1 MKLKTGKELNQ
12 LEIIKRLNIMGI
24 DYNSDIIGKNYYID
38 LYDKAIKSKLNLEKI
53 KLDLEK
59 DKMYNDFY
67 NQKLRRRKECSF
79 EIKKEK
85 SLSNNN
91 SKNSKG
97 KYMFKENISNG
108 NNKYFEDFNFELA
121 KNIFLAKIFLNTY
134 EYANE
139 NPNKFKNIYSIF
151 NIPIQ
156 AFKKF
161 SMINIYPEFK
171 KGLINIFEIFDD
183 VINDKFE
190 FIIYLLFFIII
201 IILLIFIKK
210 RNKK

>member
-38 LYDKAIKSKLNLEKI
+38 LYDKAIKSKLNLQKI
-53 KLDLEK
+53 KIELEK

-67 NQKLRRRKECSF
+67 NQKLRKRKECSF

-85 SLSNNN
+85 NLSYNNP
-91 SKNSKG
+91 KNSKD

-108 NNKYFEDFNFELA
+108 KNKYFKDFNFELA
-121 KNIFLAKIFLNTY
+121 QNIFFTKMCLNTY
-134 EYANE
+134 EYANK
-139 NPNKFKNIYSIF
+139 NPNKFKNMYSIF

-171 KGLINIFEIFDD
+171 KGLINIFSIFDD
-183 VINDKFE
+183 VIDDKFE
-190 FIIYLLFFIII
+190 FIIYLLFFIMIV
-201 IILLIFIKK
+201 ILFIFIRK

>member
-1 MKLKTGKELNQ
+1 MKLKAGKELNQ

-24 DYNSDIIGKNYYID
+24 EYNSDIIGKNYYID
-38 LYDKAIKSKLNLEKI
+38 LYDKAIKSELNLEKI
-53 KLDLEK
+53 KMDLEK
-59 DKMYNDFY
+59 DKMYDDFY

-85 SLSNNN
+85 NLSYNN
-91 SKNSKG
+91 SKNSKN

-108 NNKYFEDFNFELA
+108 NNKYFKDFNFELA
-121 KNIFLAKIFLNTY
+121 KNIFFAKMCLYTY
-134 EYANE
+134 ENANE
-139 NPNKFKNIYSIF
+139 NPDKFRKIYSIF

-171 KGLINIFEIFDD
+171 KALINIFSIFDD

-190 FIIYLLFFIII
+190 FIVYLLFFIMII
-201 IILLIFIKK
+201 IMLIFIRK

>member
-24 DYNSDIIGKNYYID
+24 DYNTDIIGKNYYID
-38 LYDKAIKSKLNLEKI
+38 LYDKAIKSEFNLDKI
-53 KLDLEK
+53 KMDIEK

-67 NQKLRRRKECSF
+67 NQKLKRRKECSL

-85 SLSNNN
+85 DLSFNN
-91 SKNSKG
+91 SKNTKN
-97 KYMFKENISNG
+97 KYIFKEDISNS

-121 KNIFLAKIFLNTY
+121 KNILVAKLCLNTY

-139 NPNKFKNIYSIF
+139 NPKKFKNIYSIF

-161 SMINIYPEFK
+161 SIINIYPEFK
-171 KGLINIFEIFDD
+171 KRLINIFSIFDD
-183 VINDKFE
+183 IINDKFV
-190 FIIYLLFFIII
+190 FIIYLLFFIMI
-201 IILLIFIKK
+201 IILIIFIRK

>member
-24 DYNSDIIGKNYYID
+24 DYNSDIIGKSYYID
-38 LYDKAIKSKLNLEKI
+38 LYDKAIKSELNLEKI
-53 KLDLEK
+53 KMDLKK

-85 SLSNNN
+85 NLSYNN
-91 SKNSKG
+91 SKNNED
-97 KYMFKENISNG
+97 KYMFKEKISNG
-108 NNKYFEDFNFELA
+108 NNKYFEDFNFGLV
-121 KNIFLAKIFLNTY
+121 KNIFFAKICLNTY

-156 AFKKF
+156 ASKKF
-161 SMINIYPEFK
+161 SMINVYPEYK
-171 KGLINIFEIFDD
+171 KGFINIFSIFDG

-190 FIIYLLFFIII
+190 FIKYLLFFIMI
-201 IILLIFIKK
+201 IILFIFIRK